1 MTEASHPSP
10 SPPHSVFFFC
20 DADYTRLEHID
31 ESCEELL
38 GVPPALLVRHPT
50 AAIALIHP
58 SDRRAFLRRL
68 ESARRGEQ
76 FDQTVRLSRGPSWR
90 QISLRATQA
99 PRRYGWATGIVWDS
113 SDRYEQLLE
122 LAERRD
128 REVLLAARIQ
138 RSLLCDQTPVKRHG
152 VHVHGTTLPS
162 EAVDGDFY
170 AHLSVFDGSVDVML
184 GDVMGKGVG
193 AALLAAGTRLGFL
206 LATVHLLR
214 FGSGLRRPPEP
225 GEIVRKAHSRVFDD
239 LYRLNRFV
247 TLAYARFD
255 STRARLSFVDCG
267 NPPAIIYR
275 AATGDCRYLKGRNS
289 PLGFFRDEMPQ
300 VIDIP
305 LERDDLVLYFSDGL
319 SEAVNERGEQLGVSR
334 VAELMIANADL
345 EGADLT
351 ALMTRKLREFTGSDS
366 LDDDLTTIAVK
377 VYENK
382 AVRSV
387 KRRITRVTEQQ
398 QTNGELSDF
407 LTFGLAHLDEATL
420 SRELRTEFRAA
431 VDAVL
436 RRVREF
442 SLSPLARSVYVELSC
457 YSDWLA
463 VELGYKGNVV
473 DLDDDR
479 FDADTE
485 AHLISPE
492 NSSDLSVCY
501 CAGSQGTASVVIAL
515 RYDGGYRADEVAG
528 G

>member
-1 MTEASHPSP
+1 MSEVPHPSP

-20 DADYTRLEHID
+20 DADYRHLEHID
-31 ESCEELL
+31 PACQELL
-38 GVPPALLVRHPT
+38 GVSAGLLVRHPT
-50 AAIALIHP
+50 AVVALIHP
-58 SDRRAFLRRL
+58 ADRRDFVRGL

-76 FDQTVRLSRGPSWR
+76 FDQTARLARGPGWR
-90 QISLRATQA
+90 QISLRAAKA
-99 PRRYGWATGIVWDS
+99 PGSSGWATGMIWDS

-170 AHLSVFDGSVDVML
+170 AHFSVFDGSVDVML

-206 LATVHLLR
+206 RATADLLR
-214 FGSGLRRPPEP
+214 FGTGERRPPGP
-225 GEIVRKAHSRVFDD
+225 GEVVRKAHTRVFDD

-275 AATGDCRYLKGRNS
+275 SATGDCRYLKGRNC
-289 PLGFFRDEMPQ
+289 PLGFFRDEMPA

-305 LERDDLVLYFSDGL
+305 IERDDLILYFSDGL
-319 SEAVNERGEQLGVSR
+319 SEAVNEHGEQFGVDR

-345 EGADLT
+345 EGAELT

-366 LDDDLTTIAVK
+366 LDDDLTTIAVR
-377 VYENK
+377 VGESPAVK
-382 AVRSV
+382 AV
-387 KRRITRVTEQQ
+387 KRRITRVTEEQ
-398 QTNGELSDF
+398 QTNGDLQDF
-407 LTFGLAHLDEATL
+407 LTFGLDHLDDSTL
-420 SRELRTEFRAA
+420 SSERRTEFHAA
-431 VDAVL
+431 VETVL
-436 RRVREF
+436 KRVRTF
-442 SLSPLARSVYVELSC
+442 SLSSHARSVYVELSC
-457 YSDWLA
+457 YADWLA
-463 VELGYKGNVV
+463 VELGYKGRVV

-479 FDADTE
+479 FDAETE
-485 AHLISPE
+485 ASLVSPE
-492 NSSDLSVCY
+492 SSSNMGACY
-501 CAGSQGTASVVIAL
+501 CAGSQGTASVVITL
-515 RYDGGYRADEVAG
+515 RYDSALVHGS
-528 G
+528 